1 MSPSGLS
8 SGNPTPLK
16 PLYGHEEESFTGY
29 QHRGLFE
36 DHENIKVALNEDAIL
51 KARIR
56 RLRVISRVLAFLIS
70 VGVLIPITMTLAKYL
85 GTKDTFRTIVQD
97 GQTIER
103 TAWAKNTRAW
113 PTWMY
118 FAIAALSALLNFGTV
133 FSYRFGV
140 ETANAANYV
149 TSAFSWIVILGNFVV
164 WSVAAGMYR
173 GEKDKDG
180 KSNDLWGWTC
190 SAGARAIQKEFAGDV
205 NFDRFCNVQSVSW
218 YIGLVQAGAALLTV
232 VIYILVL
239 MRRRSKKNLDQQLR
253 VSGFEP
259 GRHG

>member
-1 MSPSGLS
+1 ML
-8 SGNPTPLK
+8 TL
-16 PLYGHEEESFTGY
+16 
-29 QHRGLFE
+29 Q
-36 DHENIKVALNEDAIL
+36 IL

-56 RLRVISRVLAFLIS
+56 RLRVVSRVLAFLIS
-70 VGVLIPITMTLAKYL
+70 VGVLIPITMTVAKYL
-85 GTKDTFRTIVQD
+85 STKDTFRTIVQN

-133 FSYRFGV
+133 FSYKFGV

-149 TSAFSWIVILGNFVV
+149 TSAFTWIVMLGNFVV

-173 GEKDKDG
+173 SERDKDG

-190 SAGARAIQKEFAGDV
+190 SAGARAIQKEFAGEVD
-205 NFDRFCNVQSVSW
+205 FDKFCNVQVRYIARDSSGQQLTRSQSVSW

-239 MRRRSKKNLDQQLR
+239 MRKRSKKNLDRQLR
-253 VSGFEP
+253 ASGFEA
-259 GRHG
+259 GRH